1 MIEIMNIINKLKDSP
16 RFFSELIGLGIGLFI
31 GAMQN
36 PLVAFIFLETFL
48 FLLLPHKERI
58 MIAYTLQFSAT
69 AYVIFGHAKGSKQ

>member
-1 MIEIMNIINKLKDSP
+1 MKLLERLKDSP
-16 RFFSELIGLGIGLFI
+16 RYFTELIGLAIGLFF
-31 GAMQN
+31 GSLKN